1 VSLGIDNQTDEQG
14 PPDAKEDAANLNKP
28 SS

>member
-1 VSLGIDNQTDEQG
+1 VVNDNETDEQG